1 MKKISI
7 LIADDHTMFRESLK
21 QVINSKPGYKI
32 IAEAGSGDEVID
44 LAGKFLPDIIL
55 MDINMPGKNGI
66 EAAREIKQKWN
77 KIKIIIITML
87 ENELYILDA
96 LKSDVEGFIY
106 KDAQINQ
113 LFKAIDEVYAG
124 NKYITDEIKEKVIE
138 YITSKNY
145 GKSINKD
152 SEKIVLTPR
161 QIEIIKYASQGFTSR
176 EIAEKL
182 YLSELTVIKHRKN
195 IIKKLGLKNFT
206 EVVSFAHQKEII

>member
-87 ENELYILDA
+87 ENELYIVDA

-145 GKSINKD
+145 GKSINED

-161 QIEIIKYASQGFTSR
+161 QVEIIKYASQGFTSR

>member
-1 MKKISI
+1 MKKISN
-7 LIADDHTMFRESLK
+7 LIADDNTMFRESLK

-87 ENELYILDA
+87 ENELYIVDA
-96 LKSDVEGFIY
+96 LKSNVEGFIY
-106 KDAQINQ
+106 KDAQINE

-138 YITSKNY
+138 YITGKNY
-145 GKSINKD
+145 GRSINED

-161 QIEIIKYASQGFTSR
+161 QVEIIKYASQGFTSR

-206 EVVSFAHQKEII
+206 EVVSFAHKKGII

>member
-1 MKKISI
+1 MCSSD
-7 LIADDHTMFRESLK
+7 L
-21 QVINSKPGYKI
+21 YKI

-87 ENELYILDA
+87 ENELYIVDA
-96 LKSDVEGFIY
+96 LKSNVEGFIY
-106 KDAQINQ
+106 KDAQINE

-138 YITSKNY
+138 YITGKNY
-145 GKSINKD
+145 GRSINED

-161 QIEIIKYASQGFTSR
+161 QVEIIKYASQGFTSR

-206 EVVSFAHQKEII
+206 EVVSFAHKKGII

>member
-1 MKKISI
+1 MKKINI

-66 EAAREIKQKWN
+66 DAAREIKQKWN

-87 ENELYILDA
+87 ENELYIVDA

-138 YITSKNY
+138 YITGKNY
-145 GKSINKD
+145 GRSINED

-161 QIEIIKYASQGFTSR
+161 QVEIIKYASQGFTSR

-206 EVVSFAHQKEII
+206 EVVSFAHKKGII

>member
-1 MKKISI
+1 MKKINI

-87 ENELYILDA
+87 ENELYIVDA
-96 LKSDVEGFIY
+96 LKSNVEGFIY
-106 KDAQINQ
+106 KDAQINE

-138 YITSKNY
+138 YITGKNY
-145 GKSINKD
+145 GRSINED

-161 QIEIIKYASQGFTSR
+161 QVEIIKYASQGFTSR

-206 EVVSFAHQKEII
+206 EVVSFAHKKGII

>member
-1 MKKISI
+1 MKKISN

-66 EAAREIKQKWN
+66 DAAREIKQKWN

-87 ENELYILDA
+87 ENELYIVDA

-138 YITSKNY
+138 YITGKNY
-145 GKSINKD
+145 GRSINED

-161 QIEIIKYASQGFTSR
+161 QVEIIKYASQGFTSR

-206 EVVSFAHQKEII
+206 EVVSFAHKKGII